1 MTAAAFTQAP
11 IAQSPAMPCPLC
23 HDTRWKSVE
32 KNGVESVVR
41 CDCWRDELSARLMH
55 EARIPPRFARAELET
70 FEPDTD
76 SQREALRR
84 ARAFVD
90 QFPVVEKGL
99 LFHGPY
105 GVGKTHLAVAIL
117 KAIVRKCSARS
128 FFFETSDLLRQVRNT
143 YNNSVDETEMGVLG
157 PALSAELLVL
167 DDLGTEKTSEWVQE
181 TLGLVVNTRY
191 NARRPTVFTS
201 NLRDPLD
208 STDPNSF
215 TFQIGARTRSRLRE
229 MCDWVEIQAA
239 DLRDVDRHTAAAQSG
254 QWPAAPESI
263 KKGLPDK
270 TRGRARASL
279 RERGPADLKWS
290 GGKAGS

>member
-1 MTAAAFTQAP
+1 
-11 IAQSPAMPCPLC
+11 MPCPIC
-23 HDTRWKSVE
+23 HDTRWKSAEVD
-32 KNGVESVVR
+32 GVERVVR
-41 CDCWRDELSARLMH
+41 CDCWRDELAARLLR
-55 EARIPPRFARAELET
+55 EARIPPRFLRSELET

-76 SQREALRR
+76 SQRDALRK

-90 QFPVVEKGL
+90 QFPVVERGL

-117 KAIVRKCSARS
+117 KAVVRKCGARGY
-128 FFFETSDLLRQVRNT
+128 FFETPELLRQVRNT
-143 YNNSVDETEMGVLG
+143 YNNNVDDTEMGVLA
-157 PALSAELLVL
+157 PVLNAELLVL

-191 NARRPTVFTS
+191 NARRPTIFTS

-215 TFQIGARTRSRLRE
+215 AYQIGARTRSRLRE
-229 MCDWVEIQAA
+229 MCDWIEIQGA
-239 DLRDVDRHTAAAQSG
+239 DIRDADRHLAAARSG
-254 QWPAAPESI
+254 EWPAAPENI
-263 KKGLPDK
+263 KKSGLPDK
-270 TRGRARASL
+270 TRGRARANL
-279 RERGPADLKWS
+279 RDRPPVDLKWS

>member
-1 MTAAAFTQAP
+1 MPST
-11 IAQSPAMPCPLC
+11 PCPIC
-23 HDTRWKSVE
+23 DDTRWKTVTS
-32 KNGVESVVR
+32 NGVDSVVR
-41 CDCWRDELSARLMH
+41 CDCWQPSLATRLLN
-55 EARIPPRFARAELET
+55 EARIPPRFGRSELET

-76 SQREALRR
+76 SQRDALRK

-90 QFPVVEKGL
+90 SFPVVERGL

-117 KAIVRKCSARS
+117 KAVIRKCGARGY
-128 FFFETSDLLRQVRNT
+128 FFETPDLLRQVRNT
-143 YNNSVDETEMGVLG
+143 YNNSVDDTEMGVLA
-157 PALSAELLVL
+157 PVLKAELLVL

-191 NARRPTVFTS
+191 NARRPTILTS

-215 TFQIGARTRSRLRE
+215 AYQIGARTRSRLRE
-229 MCDWVEIQAA
+229 MCEWIEMQGA
-239 DLRDVDRHTAAAQSG
+239 DIRDADRHTAAARSG
-254 QWPAAPESI
+254 EWPTPPDNI
-263 KKGLPDK
+263 KKAGLPDK
-270 TRGRARASL
+270 ARGRARASL
-279 RERGPADLKWS
+279 RDRPPVDLKWS